1 MIQEPNMSVEKTHSL
16 GAVLKGAFLLFF
28 LVFGVATY
36 AQSYNSQVS
45 YRVNGAAQSSVSAEQ
60 WSGYGV
66 SNGAYRVAESDCR
79 QVEEMG
85 YKSYRSTVYQPFG
98 SSLPSGMGNGSRGMS
113 GRRNAEGE
121 DDWGENDWGEG
132 GDSWGNDGE
141 DADIN
146 DPQDNSTQS
155 PIGEPWILLL
165 FAAVAAFFI
174 ARRKRQVA

>member
-1 MIQEPNMSVEKTHSL
+1 MLVEQPHSL
-16 GAVLKGAFLLFF
+16 GAMMKGAILLIFF
-28 LVFGVATY
+28 VFGITTY
-36 AQSYNSQVS
+36 AQTYNPQVS

-66 SNGAYRVAESDCR
+66 SNGAYRVAENDCR

-98 SSLPSGMGNGSRGMS
+98 SSLPSGTGNGPRGIS
-113 GRRNAEGE
+113 GRRNTGGENDYGE
-121 DDWGENDWGEG
+121 DDWGDGS
-132 GDSWGNDGE
+132 DSWGNDGE
-141 DADIN
+141 DSDLS
-146 DPQDNSTQS
+146 DPNDNSTQS
-155 PIGEPWILLL
+155 PIGEPLVLLL

>member
-45 YRVNGAAQSSVSAEQ
+45 YRVNGAAQSSVSAEH

-66 SNGAYRVAESDCR
+66 SNGAYRVAESDYR

-85 YKSYRSTVYQPFG
+85 YKSYRSTVYQPFS
-98 SSLPSGMGNGSRGMS
+98 SSLPSGTGNGPRGMS

-121 DDWGENDWGEG
+121 DDWGDDGWEGDVDTDKWENETANP
-132 GDSWGNDGE
+132 GDTSDE
-141 DADIN
+141 
-146 DPQDNSTQS
+146 S

>member
-1 MIQEPNMSVEKTHSL
+1 MIQEPHMSVEKTHSL
-16 GAVLKGAFLLFF
+16 GAVLKGAVLLFF
-28 LVFGVATY
+28 FVFGVATY

-66 SNGAYRVAESDCR
+66 SNGAYRVAESDYR
-79 QVEEMG
+79 QMEEMG
-85 YKSYRSTVYQPFG
+85 YKSYHSTVYKPFG
-98 SSLPSGMGNGSRGMS
+98 SSLPSGMGNAPRGMS
-113 GRRNAEGE
+113 GRRNVEGE

>member
-36 AQSYNSQVS
+36 AQSYKSQVS

-66 SNGAYRVAESDCR
+66 SANGYRVAETGS
-79 QVEEMG
+79 QVNNG
-85 YKSYRSTVYQPFG
+85 VAYKAYQSTVYQPFNN
-98 SSLPSGMGNGSRGMS
+98 SLPSGTGNGSRGMS
-113 GRRNAEGE
+113 GRRNL
-121 DDWGENDWGEG
+121 
-132 GDSWGNDGE
+132 DGE
-141 DADIN
+141 DYEGDVDVDGWD
-146 DPQDNSTQS
+146 DPTTANPGDTSDES

>member
-1 MIQEPNMSVEKTHSL
+1 MIKEPNMSVEKTHFL
-16 GAVLKGAFLLFF
+16 GATMKGAILLIFF
-28 LVFGVATY
+28 VFGVATY

-60 WSGYGV
+60 WSGYAV
-66 SNGAYRVAESDCR
+66 SNGTYPMAESDCR
-79 QVEEMG
+79 QVEGMG
-85 YKSYRSTVYQPFG
+85 YKSYQSTVYQPFS
-98 SSLPSGMGNGSRGMS
+98 SSLPSGTGNGPRGMS

-121 DDWGENDWGEG
+121 DYEG
-132 GDSWGNDGE
+132 DVDVDGWDDPTTANPGDTSDE
-141 DADIN
+141 
-146 DPQDNSTQS
+146 S

>member
-1 MIQEPNMSVEKTHSL
+1 MIKEPNMSVEKTHFL
-16 GAVLKGAFLLFF
+16 GAMMKGAILLIFF
-28 LVFGVATY
+28 VFGVATY

-45 YRVNGAAQSSVSAEQ
+45 YRVNGAAQSFVSAEQ
-60 WSGYGV
+60 WSSGV
-66 SNGAYRVAESDCR
+66 YNGAYRVAENDCR

-98 SSLPSGMGNGSRGMS
+98 SSLPSGTSNAPRGMS
-113 GRRNAEGE
+113 GRRNLEGE
-121 DDWGENDWGEG
+121 DYEG
-132 GDSWGNDGE
+132 DVDVDGWDDPTTANPGDTSDE
-141 DADIN
+141 
-146 DPQDNSTQS
+146 S

>member
-1 MIQEPNMSVEKTHSL
+1 MIQEPNMSVEKTHFL
-16 GAVLKGAFLLFF
+16 GAMMKGVFLLFF

-36 AQSYNSQVS
+36 AQSYNSQLS

-60 WSGYGV
+60 WNGYGV

-85 YKSYRSTVYQPFG
+85 YKSYRSTVYQPFS
-98 SSLPSGMGNGSRGMS
+98 SSLPSGMGNGSSRIS
-113 GRRNAEGE
+113 GRRNSGDENGYGE
-121 DDWGENDWGEG
+121 DDWGEG

-141 DADIN
+141 DSDLS
-146 DPQDNSTQS
+146 DPNDNSTQS
-155 PIGEPWILLL
+155 PIGEPFVLLL

>member
-36 AQSYNSQVS
+36 AQSYKSQVS

-85 YKSYRSTVYQPFG
+85 YKSYQSTVFEPFDNTP
-98 SSLPSGMGNGSRGMS
+98 PSGVS
-113 GRRNAEGE
+113 GRRKSNGVNL
-121 DDWGENDWGEG
+121 DDWGDPDIADPNESEEYPL
-132 GDSWGNDGE
+132 GDG
-141 DADIN
+141 
-146 DPQDNSTQS
+146 
-155 PIGEPWILLL
+155 WIMLL